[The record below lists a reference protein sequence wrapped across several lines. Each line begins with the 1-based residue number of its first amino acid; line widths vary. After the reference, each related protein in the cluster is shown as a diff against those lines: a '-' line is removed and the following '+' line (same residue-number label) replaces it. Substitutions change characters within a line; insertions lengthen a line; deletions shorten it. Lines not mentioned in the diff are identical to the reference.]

1 MAQPAVVFDGVWK
14 KFRRGERHDSL
25 RDLVPS
31 LVRRVTRG
39 RAPADLTDAQD
50 FWALRDVSFEV
61 HAGEALGIIGPNGA
75 GKSTTLKLLTKI
87 LKPTRGHALVQGRV
101 GALIEVAAGF
111 HPDLT
116 GRENIFLQG
125 AIMGMK
131 RTEIARKLDEIIE
144 FAGVADFIDT
154 PVKRYSSGMNARLGF
169 SIAAHL
175 EPDVLIIDEVLSV
188 GDMAFQRKCVNRMEA
203 FRQSGIAIVFVSH
216 DMAAVGRLCG
226 NSIHLERSIRTQG
239 PTGDVIR
246 EYLAAPLQL
255 RNGTPQSAIEI
266 ENAHFVETGDR
277 SASLE
282 PGTALTLRVAYRV
295 NRPVEDITFGL
306 LLHRST
312 DGLVLYDGNFQPAEV
327 SLPPLTP
334 GLQFTVDYKTR
345 FNVVRGQY
353 HFDCHVY
360 HNPTQTF
367 LARYSPAGLV
377 AVQETRTWAG
387 VVHLD
392 ARIELASCNS
402 LDEAFAGVDGAFG
415 VGAPN
420 IPRRRSAS

>member
-1 MAQPAVVFDGVWK
+1 MPQPAVVFDGVWK

-25 RDLVPS
+25 RDLIPS
-31 LVRRVTRG
+31 LVRRAARG
-39 RAPADLTDAQD
+39 RAPVDLTDAQE

-87 LKPTRGHALVQGRV
+87 LKPTRGHALVRGRV

-226 NSIHLERSIRTQG
+226 NSIHLERTVRAAG
-239 PTGDVIR
+239 PTTDVIR
-246 EYLAAPLQL
+246 GYLAAPQQP
-255 RNGTPQSAIEI
+255 REGQAESAIEI
-266 ENAHFVETGDR
+266 ETAHFVETGDR
-277 SASLE
+277 SASVE
-282 PGTALTLRVAYRV
+282 PGAGLTLRVTYRV
-295 NRPVEDITFGL
+295 NRSVENITLGV

-312 DGLVLYDGNFQPAEV
+312 DGLVVYDGNFQPAEISV
-327 SLPPLTP
+327 PTRA
-334 GLQFTVDYKTR
+334 GTQFTVDFR
-345 FNVVRGQY
+345 IRMNVLRGQY

-367 LARYSPAGLV
+367 LARYSPAGMV
-377 AVQETRTWAG
+377 SVHETRTWAG
-387 VVHLD
+387 VAHLE
-392 ARIELASCNS
+392 IHPELAGIRVIN
-402 LDEAFAGVDGAFG
+402 EADPTDQTTVSQQTARVLCG
-415 VGAPN
+415 P
-420 IPRRRSAS
+420 IQ